1 MVLDSILVSLY
12 LSMPKAPAPLFNY
25 YLFVGFVMFFLFT
38 NYIFLKYVIST
49 RPNEKIGSQ
58 RRLVFFDKLVVVSQ
72 IFVSVVLITVIVQ
85 IHLEEQYSLLL
96 SLIIV
101 FVSHLTAI
109 GFLIFLV
116 FRFIRWLSTN
126 RNYLIL
132 LYAYAFTSIIIY
144 LIASLLLLNISFSLR
159 AAEVQMKSIRI
170 SFADYSSY
178 GTRLLLLSDL
188 TTYLSVISFV
198 STWVPSALLLRNYSR
213 NLRKFRFWALASL
226 PLLYFI
232 VPFLSN
238 EFALFDNLLL
248 EYGAQFNTIYYM
260 LFGAYRQVGGLL
272 FGIVFWVIA
281 YKVERTYLKKVIEI
295 AGIGMTILFGS
306 SVLHGLANIVA
317 PPFGLVTISFM
328 GLGSYMLMMGILSAS
343 VILSRDT
350 AIRREIFKIVG
361 ENKGL
366 LGSIGIA
373 EMSHGLED
381 RINVILDKTKDLRDD
396 PLEPLSK
403 EMDYKKYLEEVLTEL
418 KSKEDRE

>member
-1 MVLDSILVSLY
+1 
-12 LSMPKAPAPLFNY
+12 
-25 YLFVGFVMFFLFT
+25 
-38 NYIFLKYVIST
+38 
-49 RPNEKIGSQ
+49 
-58 RRLVFFDKLVVVSQ
+58 
-72 IFVSVVLITVIVQ
+72 
-85 IHLEEQYSLLL
+85 
-96 SLIIV
+96 
-101 FVSHLTAI
+101 
-109 GFLIFLV
+109 
-116 FRFIRWLSTN
+116 
-126 RNYLIL
+126 
-132 LYAYAFTSIIIY
+132 
-144 LIASLLLLNISFSLR
+144 
-159 AAEVQMKSIRI
+159 MKSIRI